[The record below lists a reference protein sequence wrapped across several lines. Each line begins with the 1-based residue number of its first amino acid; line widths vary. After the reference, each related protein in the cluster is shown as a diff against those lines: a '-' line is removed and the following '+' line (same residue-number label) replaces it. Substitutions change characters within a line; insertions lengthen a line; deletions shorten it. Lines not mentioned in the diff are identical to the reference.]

1 MKEGQK
7 LRLKKFYFHPIT
19 IYFMLIIFTVLISA
33 LLSSLEMQATY
44 RVINTKTYE
53 LEPTLVAV
61 ENMLSFDGIKFMI
74 SNAAKNFLSF
84 GPLGSL
90 IISLIGIT
98 IAEATGLIEAFS
110 KRYLKKIPKQTLTF
124 IVIFVATVSSLIN
137 SPAFIFSLKELNK

>member
-90 IISLIGIT
+90 IISLI
-98 IAEATGLIEAFS
+98 
-110 KRYLKKIPKQTLTF
+110 
-124 IVIFVATVSSLIN
+124 V
-137 SPAFIFSLKELNK
+137 SPAPLYTIGKIKSNLFSLTKSYPLPPTISFFLVFEG